1 MIKPSS
7 STRLQELFLLYKS
20 GKLSQEEFDLLKSQI
35 LAGVGSQAE
44 AVEKVASPSIA
55 IESVNDASI
64 LKLIHEIEVYEIEFH
79 LQNLEANRAAERLA
93 IGERYAQLYDFA
105 PSGYFSLTHQ
115 GVIYELNLRGA
126 QMLGKERS
134 LIIKKHFDNF
144 IDDCAKS
151 DFNHFLEKAYASK
164 DIETCEVSVSTNL
177 NTLKYFTISGI
188 IDENEEHCLVTMV
201 DITETKVAQ
210 KELEKSREQFN
221 MLMNFFPANVF
232 IKDHESRTIF
242 VNTFMDLSLGGSKWI
257 GKTLSEVFTSPEASR
272 IMNDDR
278 LTLQGGHRIIEESFI
293 NLDGKVHHYETQK
306 FVIPQSGKEPLI
318 GGIAMDITE
327 RKKLEEAL
335 EKERKRLCY
344 ILEGTNVGTWEW
356 NIRVGKTTF
365 NDRWAEIIGYTIKEL
380 SPYDIDTW
388 ISFVHPDDL
397 KISEKLLEKHFK
409 GELEYYEC
417 EVRMKHKNGNWI
429 WILDRGSISEWDQEH
444 NPILMSGTHQDITK
458 RKESELELEKLALEI
473 KAKNDELLKLNVEK
487 DKFFSIIA
495 HDLRSPFNNLLG
507 FTNLLVEDLPS
518 LTLDEIGP
526 IAVSMRRSAE
536 NLYTLL
542 QNLLEWSMMERG
554 LTVFNPQSVLL
565 ADILEPV
572 LDSVHHAADNKMI
585 GIGTDFPENLRV
597 LADEQMFSSLM
608 RNLIVNAI
616 KFTPKG
622 GNVLISAKSLPD
634 NSAEISIRDSGIG
647 MSQDMLDI
655 LFSLGANT
663 NRKGTED
670 EPSTGLGLILCKDY
684 VEKQGGKIYVES
696 EEGKGSTFRFTIP
709 YTI

>member
-1 MIKPSS
+1 M
-7 STRLQELFLLYKS
+7 
-20 GKLSQEEFDLLKSQI
+20 
-35 LAGVGSQAE
+35 
-44 AVEKVASPSIA
+44 
-55 IESVNDASI
+55 NDASI

-134 LIIKKHFDNF
+134 LIIKKPFDYF

-221 MLMNFFPANVF
+221 MLMNFLPVIVF
-232 IKDHESRTIF
+232 IKDHESRVIF
-242 VNTFMDLSLGGSKWI
+242 VNTFMDKALGASKWI
-257 GKTLSEVFTSPEASR
+257 GKTPSEVFPWQDASR
-272 IMNDDR
+272 ILNDDQ
-278 LTLQGGHRIIEESFI
+278 LTLQSGYRIVEESFI
-293 NLDGKVHHYETQK
+293 NLDGKEHYYETQK
-306 FVIPQSGKEPLI
+306 FIIPQSGQEPLL
-318 GGIAMDITE
+318 GG
-327 RKKLEEAL
+327 
-335 EKERKRLCY
+335 
-344 ILEGTNVGTWEW
+344 V
-356 NIRVGKTTF
+356 
-365 NDRWAEIIGYTIKEL
+365 
-380 SPYDIDTW
+380 
-388 ISFVHPDDL
+388 
-397 KISEKLLEKHFK
+397 
-409 GELEYYEC
+409 
-417 EVRMKHKNGNWI
+417 
-429 WILDRGSISEWDQEH
+429 SI
-444 NPILMSGTHQDITK
+444 DITK
-458 RKESELELEKLALEI
+458 RKEFEQIQNELAREIAVKNNELV
-473 KAKNDELLKLNVEK
+473 KLNAEK

-495 HDLRSPFNNLLG
+495 HDLRTPFNTLLG
-507 FTNLLVEDLPS
+507 FTNLLVENLPS
-518 LTLDEIGP
+518 LTLDEIVP
-526 IAVSMRRSAE
+526 IAATMRRSAE

-542 QNLLEWSMMERG
+542 QNLLEWSKMQGG
-554 LTVFNPQSVLL
+554 LIVYNAESVQLSNMI
-565 ADILEPV
+565 API
-572 LDSVHHAADNKMI
+572 LDSVRHAADKKMLRI
-585 GIGTDFPENLRV
+585 SSDFPANIRV
-597 LADEQMFSSLM
+597 VADEHMFASLM

-622 GNVLISAKSLPD
+622 GHILISAKLSGED
-634 NSAEISIRDSGIG
+634 FVEIAIQDSGIG
-647 MSQDMLDI
+647 MNQEI
-655 LFSLGANT
+655 LENLFNIEINT
-663 NRKGTED
+663 NRRGTED